1 MCGVVRPVV
10 SHLMTAGSRP
20 EGRRNLRLI
29 VTRRNLRLIVIGQGV
44 SYLGDYLAFFLA
56 LPVFVRDRTGSAGSL
71 GLLAAAE
78 TVAVLAFGLLAGVLL
93 DRIRLR
99 RAIVFA
105 DLSRALAFGL
115 LAMAVFLDVEATWM
129 AFAVAFIVGS
139 MGTVFDAGLQTH
151 MLTVLDDDQ
160 LPVAN
165 GGIEFGR
172 NLAMTLGFVAG
183 GIVISVGGGIAGAF
197 ALDAATYLVS
207 VVAILGLK
215 ELRPRLRAPREP
227 VFRSLSSGLGH
238 LWSNRPLRWA
248 TGAAV
253 FTNLAFAP
261 LAAVLTLY
269 AEAELGIDEDHLLG
283 IFFAV
288 FSAIAAI
295 GGLSASRLMRW
306 FGVGRSVIIGGLLF
320 GSGAAAAGVAEGWW
334 AVVPFGIATGG
345 VAINQA
351 AFVTLRQRV
360 TPRHLLG
367 RVISASRTIAWMG
380 IPIGATLGGVLGD
393 EIGLRPLYIGG
404 GAAIVVVSLLMIS
417 GPLGRPDATQAEST
431 AEPSSGAG
439 PSGEGPDASGADPWG
454 LG

>member
-1 MCGVVRPVV
+1 
-10 SHLMTAGSRP
+10 MTAGSRP
-20 EGRRNLRLI
+20 DARRNLRLI
-29 VTRRNLRLIVIGQGV
+29 VVGQGV

-78 TVAVLAFGLLAGVLL
+78 TAAVLAFGLLAGVLL

-99 RAIVFA
+99 MAIVLA

-115 LAMAVFLDVEATWM
+115 LAMAVALDVEATWM
-129 AFAVAFIVGS
+129 AFAVAFVVGS

-165 GGIEFGR
+165 GGIEFAR

-207 VVAILGLK
+207 VMAI
-215 ELRPRLRAPREP
+215 
-227 VFRSLSSGLGH
+227 LGH

-248 TGAAV
+248 TGAAA

-288 FSAIAAI
+288 FSAIAAV
-295 GGLSASRLMRW
+295 GGLSASRLMAW

-320 GSGAAAAGVAEGWW
+320 GLGAAAAGMATGWW
-334 AVVPFGIATGG
+334 AVIPFGIATAG

-351 AFVTLRQRV
+351 AFVTLRQV
-360 TPRHLLG
+360 LTPRPLLG

-380 IPIGATLGGVLGD
+380 IPIGATLGGVFGD
-393 EIGLRPLYIGG
+393 AVGLRPLYIGG
-404 GAAIVVVSLLMIS
+404 GAPRLSDRSPQLDPRISRDSSTRSTSEVVL
-417 GPLGRPDATQAEST
+417 
-431 AEPSSGAG
+431 
-439 PSGEGPDASGADPWG
+439 
-454 LG
+454 

>member
-1 MCGVVRPVV
+1 
-10 SHLMTAGSRP
+10 MTVASRP
-20 EGRRNLRLI
+20 DGRRNLRLTVVRRNLRLI
-29 VTRRNLRLIVIGQGV
+29 VVGQGV

-99 RAIVFA
+99 MAIVLA
-105 DLSRALAFGL
+105 DLSRGLAFGL
-115 LAMAVFLDVEATWM
+115 LAMAVALDVEATWM
-129 AFAVAFIVGS
+129 AFAVAFVVGS

-165 GGIEFGR
+165 GSIEFAR

-197 ALDAATYLVS
+197 ALNAATYLVS
-207 VVAILGLK
+207 VMAILGLK
-215 ELRPRLRAPREP
+215 ELRPRPWRPREP

-248 TGAAV
+248 TGAAA

-288 FSAIAAI
+288 FSAIAAV
-295 GGLSASRLMRW
+295 GALSASRLMAW
-306 FGVGRSVIIGGLLF
+306 FGVGRSVVIGGLLF
-320 GSGAAAAGVAEGWW
+320 GSGAAAAGMAEGWW
-334 AVVPFGIATGG
+334 AVAPFGIATAG

-351 AFVTLRQRV
+351 AFVTLRQRL

-380 IPIGATLGGVLGD
+380 IPIGATLGGALGD
-393 EIGLRPLYIGG
+393 AVGLRPLYIGG
-404 GAAIVVVSLLMIS
+404 GAIIVAVSLFMIV
-417 GPLGRPDATQAEST
+417 GPLGRTDAALTSLQAPGT
-431 AEPSSGAG
+431 D
-439 PSGEGPDASGADPWG
+439 PSGEEQPPGADPWD
-454 LG
+454 LGPGA